1 MNAEPQ
7 SPPAPTVAPE
17 APVHLTERAVARIR
31 EIIQAQGFEG
41 YVFTLRVSPGGCS
54 GLNYDPQLVPQ
65 PRPGDTLWEQD
76 GIKMATD
83 ALSLHMIDGTEV
95 DFSSSIQSAGFKFS
109 NPKAKAACGCG
120 TSFTV

>member
-7 SPPAPTVAPE
+7 GVSPGPVVSS

-31 EIIQAQGFEG
+31 EIIKAQGFEG

-54 GLNYDPQLVPQ
+54 GLNYDPQLVRE
-65 PRPGDTLWEQD
+65 PRPGDSVWEQD

-83 ALSLHMIDGTEV
+83 ALSLRMIDGTEI
-95 DFSSSIQSAGFKFS
+95 DFASSIQSAGFKFS
-109 NPKAKAACGCG
+109 NPKATAACGCG